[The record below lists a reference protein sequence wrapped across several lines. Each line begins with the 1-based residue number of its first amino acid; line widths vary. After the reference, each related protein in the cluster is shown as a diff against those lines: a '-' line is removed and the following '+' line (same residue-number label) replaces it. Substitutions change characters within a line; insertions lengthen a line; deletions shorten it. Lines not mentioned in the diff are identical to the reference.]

1 MSKTI
6 VGVFDEIA
14 SAQRVVSELKTA
26 GVPANHIRLTSNQ
39 EASAASPPAKAEET
53 DPSLKDRVFRF
64 FESLFDDESD
74 ARQADSYAEAWRRG
88 HFLVVADVEPGLV
101 DQTVTIMNRHG
112 VVDLDRRAEHWKKT
126 GFTGSFDRSAQLY
139 TAEQRQREL
148 SEYERPSTEAIPV
161 VQEEL
166 KVGKRLVKRGGVRVH
181 SYVEER
187 PVEEIVRL
195 REERINVE
203 RRPADRAVSTADATF
218 QDRTI
223 DVTAQGEEAVV
234 EKRARVVEEVLVGKD
249 VENREET
256 VRDTVRRKDVDVKT
270 VAEAEGAKTGVRAT
284 PGQAG
289 QPAQSAPPA
298 APATRR

>member
-14 SAQRVVSELKTA
+14 SAQSVVKELKEA
-26 GVPANHIRLTSNQ
+26 GVATQHIRLTSNQ
-39 EASAASPPAKAEET
+39 EATFASPQAQAGET
-53 DPSLKDRVFRF
+53 DPNWKDRVFRF

-101 DQTVTIMNRHG
+101 DKAVTIMNRHG

-126 GFTGSFDRSAQLY
+126 GFTGTFDRSAQAY
-139 TAEQRQREL
+139 TAEQRKREL
-148 SEYERPSTEAIPV
+148 SEYGASTEAIPV

-166 KVGKRLVKRGGVRVH
+166 KVGKRLVKRGGVRIH

-187 PVEEIVRL
+187 PVEEVVRL

-218 QDRTI
+218 QDRTV

-234 EKRARVVEEVLVGKD
+234 EKRARVVEEVMVGKD
-249 VENREET
+249 VDQREET
-256 VRDTVRRKDVDVKT
+256 VRDTVRRKEVDVTT

-289 QPAQSAPPA
+289 QPAQSAAPA
-298 APATRR
+298 ARAPRR